1 MLKDLASQK
10 KIEPEVVLAAI
21 KALQEKGWD
30 INPYTVADEAK
41 IPRSTLYRSTELMN
55 IVSQARV
62 ETPGAAT
69 AGDHPVALESST
81 SPDSRLAELEKRN
94 QELEQ
99 LLAEL
104 KNQNETLAKEQQEAW
119 QNGYKAALQEQKAQD
134 RTSPTGDTIGGDR
147 KEEFSAPHAGS
158 DFFDPAEL
166 AADFNPSMSL
176 FASEPQPIGESL
188 FVEEKSVL
196 AEPVASAAQAAPPP
210 PVVPPPPPIQI
221 DPPKVAVSHKLDD
234 DGWSSYGS
242 DSETGTA
249 EEQNAQE
256 STAELE
262 SVGESVNFES
272 VALGD
277 SAASCEPVA
286 VREPAV
292 EALPPAPFEPDM
304 EPVILKEVA
313 GDTDVL
319 SSTAPAAASD
329 QVQEAEVASTPAEE
343 AVESSSP
350 AEPAS
355 ANPEASDSPDWGA
368 PSFEG
373 YFDPTQSLFS
383 QDYGDETLHQ
393 ERDFQPTDSPG
404 AESTDEGFY
413 EPNEDEIEHKIKT
426 TTLTEDEL
434 SDLLKHRFGKSAE
447 EPVEKKED
455 EAAKKAAGTRFVG
468 GHRAQQEPPPQGF
481 VVRTVPP
488 DIRKACLVLGLRPE
502 EITMETVHKAW
513 KTEMTREHPDKG
525 GDNEIAVYLN
535 TAKDTLYRWLEAQAP
550 KLGKKFGTSTMQFR
564 KPTDKE
570 VADAA
575 AGNKEDNK

>member
-41 IPRSTLYRSTELMN
+41 IPRSTLYRSTELMS

-62 ETPGAAT
+62 EAPGTAT
-69 AGDHPVALESST
+69 AGDHPVSLESST
-81 SPDSRLAELEKRN
+81 GSDSRLAELEKRN

-119 QNGYKAALQEQKAQD
+119 QNGYKAALKEQKVLDTPQPA
-134 RTSPTGDTIGGDR
+134 SDTIGGAL
-147 KEEFSAPHAGS
+147 KGEFSAPDAGLG
-158 DFFDPAEL
+158 FFDPAEL

-176 FASEPQPIGESL
+176 FASELQPTGERL
-188 FVEEKSVL
+188 FVEEKSAL
-196 AEPVASAAQAAPPP
+196 TEPVASAVQAA
-210 PVVPPPPPIQI
+210 PPPIQI

-242 DSETGTA
+242 DSETGA
-249 EEQNAQE
+249 GEEQNAQE
-256 STAELE
+256 SKAELE
-262 SVGESVNFES
+262 ATGQSVNFES
-272 VALGD
+272 VAVDD
-277 SAASCEPVA
+277 SAANSQPVT
-286 VREPAV
+286 VSEPAV
-292 EALPPAPFEPDM
+292 EALPSAPLDSGM
-304 EPVILKEVA
+304 EPEILPEAV
-313 GDTDVL
+313 GDTDGL
-319 SSTAPAAASD
+319 TSAQPAAACD
-329 QVQEAEVASTPAEE
+329 QVQESDVVPTAAEG

-350 AEPAS
+350 AEPVS
-355 ANPEASDSPDWGA
+355 TNPEASESSNWGA

-373 YFDPTQSLFS
+373 YFDQTQSLFS

-413 EPNEDEIEHKIKT
+413 EPNEDDIEHKIKT

-434 SDLLKHRFGKSAE
+434 SDLLKHRFGKTAE